1 MHETFKIRRAEP
13 KDAKALTAFNISLA
27 LETEGK
33 RLKPSLVERGVEAL
47 LSASEGG
54 FYVVAEQAGNVV
66 ASLMITTEWSDWRNG
81 EFWWIQSVFVSPEVR
96 RRGIY
101 RQLYSYVHSMAAQND
116 RVCGFRLYV
125 EKSNHRAQETYLA
138 LGMQETE
145 YVVFE
150 ELKPGIA
157 YLDTGP

>member
-1 MHETFKIRRAEP
+1 M
-13 KDAKALTAFNISLA
+13 
-27 LETEGK
+27 
-33 RLKPSLVERGVEAL
+33 
-47 LSASEGG
+47 
-54 FYVVAEQAGNVV
+54 VAEQAGNVV